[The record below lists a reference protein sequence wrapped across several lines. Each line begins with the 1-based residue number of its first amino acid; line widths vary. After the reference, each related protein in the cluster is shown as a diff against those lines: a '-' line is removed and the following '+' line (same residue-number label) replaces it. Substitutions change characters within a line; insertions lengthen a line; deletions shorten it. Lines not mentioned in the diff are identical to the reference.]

1 MLIEERLAKIQKIVN
16 EQKSISMEA
25 LAEQVSV
32 SKDTIRR
39 DLIRLEKEGHLK
51 RTHGGAISVQS
62 EATIYDYAQRIM
74 KHPEKK
80 QAKQASIFFDSSTT
94 VEAAIRAME
103 NSPIH
108 AITNSLSHALLLA
121 QMDQT
126 KITVLPGQLHKQQL
140 FLFGA
145 ETVAKVGE
153 FAPDYTLLGV
163 FALSEQGLFIHT
175 EEEGQVKRRMIQQGK
190 QVIALADQTKLN
202 KTGLFKICELTEID
216 CLVTDTRPDEKFCEQ
231 LAQAGVTL
239 IVADE

>member
-80 QAKQASIFFDSSTT
+80 QAIAQKVWANIPKLFGQIFPNKRPFFL
-94 VEAAIRAME
+94 
-103 NSPIH
+103 IH
-108 AITNSLSHALLLA
+108 
-121 QMDQT
+121 QPRW
-126 KITVLPGQLHKQQL
+126 KQL
-140 FLFGA
+140 FERWKIVRF
-145 ETVAKVGE
+145 TRSR
-153 FAPDYTLLGV
+153 TLSV
-163 FALSEQGLFIHT
+163 MRYF
-175 EEEGQVKRRMIQQGK
+175 
-190 QVIALADQTKLN
+190 
-202 KTGLFKICELTEID
+202 
-216 CLVTDTRPDEKFCEQ
+216 
-231 LAQAGVTL
+231 
-239 IVADE
+239 

>member
-80 QAKQASIFFDSSTT
+80 QAIAQKVWANIPKQASIFL
-94 VEAAIRAME
+94 
-103 NSPIH
+103 IH
-108 AITNSLSHALLLA
+108 
-121 QMDQT
+121 QPRW
-126 KITVLPGQLHKQQL
+126 KQL
-140 FLFGA
+140 FERWKIVRF
-145 ETVAKVGE
+145 TRSR
-153 FAPDYTLLGV
+153 TLSV
-163 FALSEQGLFIHT
+163 MRYF
-175 EEEGQVKRRMIQQGK
+175 
-190 QVIALADQTKLN
+190 
-202 KTGLFKICELTEID
+202 
-216 CLVTDTRPDEKFCEQ
+216 
-231 LAQAGVTL
+231 
-239 IVADE
+239 

>member
-80 QAKQASIFFDSSTT
+80 QAIAQKVWANIPKQASIFL
-94 VEAAIRAME
+94 
-103 NSPIH
+103 IH
-108 AITNSLSHALLLA
+108 
-121 QMDQT
+121 QPRW
-126 KITVLPGQLHKQQL
+126 KQL
-140 FLFGA
+140 F
-145 ETVAKVGE
+145 E
-153 FAPDYTLLGV
+153 
-163 FALSEQGLFIHT
+163 
-175 EEEGQVKRRMIQQGK
+175 RW
-190 QVIALADQTKLN
+190 
-202 KTGLFKICELTEID
+202 KI
-216 CLVTDTRPDEKFCEQ
+216 VRFTR
-231 LAQAGVTL
+231 
-239 IVADE
+239 

>member
-1 MLIEERLAKIQKIVN
+1 MN
-16 EQKSISMEA
+16 EQKVFPWKL

-74 KHPEKK
+74 KHPEKNK
-80 QAKQASIFFDSSTT
+80 PLPKSLGKYSQTSVHFFDSSTT

-126 KITVLPGQLHKQQL
+126 KLQ
-140 FLFGA
+140 
-145 ETVAKVGE
+145 
-153 FAPDYTLLGV
+153 YYLGNCINNNSFV
-163 FALSEQGLFIHT
+163 WGRNS
-175 EEEGQVKRRMIQQGK
+175 R
-190 QVIALADQTKLN
+190 
-202 KTGLFKICELTEID
+202 
-216 CLVTDTRPDEKFCEQ
+216 
-231 LAQAGVTL
+231 
-239 IVADE
+239 

>member
-1 MLIEERLAKIQKIVN
+1 
-16 EQKSISMEA
+16 MEA

-80 QAKQASIFFDSSTT
+80 QAIAQKVWANILNKRPFFDSSTT

-153 FAPDYTLLGV
+153 FAPT
-163 FALSEQGLFIHT
+163 IHY
-175 EEEGQVKRRMIQQGK
+175 
-190 QVIALADQTKLN
+190 
-202 KTGLFKICELTEID
+202 
-216 CLVTDTRPDEKFCEQ
+216 
-231 LAQAGVTL
+231 
-239 IVADE
+239 

>member
-80 QAKQASIFFDSSTT
+80 QAIAQKVWTNIPKQASIFL
-94 VEAAIRAME
+94 
-103 NSPIH
+103 IH
-108 AITNSLSHALLLA
+108 
-121 QMDQT
+121 QPRW
-126 KITVLPGQLHKQQL
+126 KQL
-140 FLFGA
+140 FERWKIVRF
-145 ETVAKVGE
+145 TRSR
-153 FAPDYTLLGV
+153 TLSV
-163 FALSEQGLFIHT
+163 MRYF
-175 EEEGQVKRRMIQQGK
+175 
-190 QVIALADQTKLN
+190 
-202 KTGLFKICELTEID
+202 
-216 CLVTDTRPDEKFCEQ
+216 
-231 LAQAGVTL
+231 
-239 IVADE
+239 

>member
-62 EATIYDYAQRIM
+62 EATIYDYAQRIV

-80 QAKQASIFFDSSTT
+80 QAIAQKVWANIPKQASIFFDSSTT
-94 VEAAIRAME
+94 VEA
-103 NSPIH
+103 

>member
-80 QAKQASIFFDSSTT
+80 QAIAQKVWANIPKQASIFFDSSTT

-202 KTGLFKICELTEID
+202 KTGLFKIWIKS
-216 CLVTDTRPDEKFCEQ
+216 V
-231 LAQAGVTL
+231 
-239 IVADE
+239 

>member
-1 MLIEERLAKIQKIVN
+1 M
-16 EQKSISMEA
+16 
-25 LAEQVSV
+25 
-32 SKDTIRR
+32 
-39 DLIRLEKEGHLK
+39 
-51 RTHGGAISVQS
+51 QS

-80 QAKQASIFFDSSTT
+80 QAIAQKVWANILKQASIFLIHQPRWKQT
-94 VEAAIRAME
+94 IRAME

-126 KITVLPGQLHKQQL
+126 KKLQYYLGNCINNNSFCLGQKQSLRLGNLPL
-140 FLFGA
+140 
-145 ETVAKVGE
+145 
-153 FAPDYTLLGV
+153 DYTLLGV

-216 CLVTDTRPDEKFCEQ
+216 CLVTDTRPDEKNS
-231 LAQAGVTL
+231 VNS
-239 IVADE
+239 

>member
-1 MLIEERLAKIQKIVN
+1 MVALSQCSLKQLFMIMLN
-16 EQKSISMEA
+16 EYEASREKTSHCPKSLGKYS
-25 LAEQVSV
+25 QTSV
-32 SKDTIRR
+32 
-39 DLIRLEKEGHLK
+39 H
-51 RTHGGAISVQS
+51 
-62 EATIYDYAQRIM
+62 
-74 KHPEKK
+74 
-80 QAKQASIFFDSSTT
+80 FFDSSTT

-153 FAPDYTLLGV
+153 FVPDYTLLGV

>member
-1 MLIEERLAKIQKIVN
+1 
-16 EQKSISMEA
+16 MEA

-74 KHPEKK
+74 KHPEKNK
-80 QAKQASIFFDSSTT
+80 PLPKKFGQIFPNKRPFFDSSTT

-126 KITVLPGQLHKQQL
+126 KLQYYLGNCINNNSFCLGQKQSL
-140 FLFGA
+140 R
-145 ETVAKVGE
+145 
-153 FAPDYTLLGV
+153 LGN
-163 FALSEQGLFIHT
+163 LSPTIHY
-175 EEEGQVKRRMIQQGK
+175 
-190 QVIALADQTKLN
+190 
-202 KTGLFKICELTEID
+202 
-216 CLVTDTRPDEKFCEQ
+216 
-231 LAQAGVTL
+231 
-239 IVADE
+239 